1 VRIYLDHNATTPVRP
16 EVADA
21 IAALLRERHGNP
33 SSVHAEGAAA
43 RGAVERAR
51 EQLAALL
58 RAEPREVTFG
68 SGATEANN
76 TALGP
81 LLRAWAGER
90 RHLVSSDAE
99 HPSVEEPLAALARE
113 GWRVT
118 RVPVGPDGRIDPARF
133 VAALEPQTAL
143 ATLLW
148 ANNETGVVQELA
160 ALCEQAHACGVR
172 VHADATQCVG
182 KLPLDLGAVGLDALS
197 LSAHKFGGP
206 KGVGALVVRGAPEFE
221 ALLRGGAQ
229 ERGRRGG
236 TENVPGIVG
245 LGVAAALADR
255 ELPERVSTYARLRD
269 RLWEGIAAKIPRVRR
284 NGAAGAV
291 LCNTLNLEFEG
302 VAGELLLQALDL
314 EGIAVSA
321 GAACAS
327 GRVEP
332 SHVLLAMG
340 RSPEQARASLRFS
353 VGFGVDEVQIDHV
366 LALLPDLVARAR
378 EAGPA

>member
-1 VRIYLDHNATTPVRP
+1 
-16 EVADA
+16 
-21 IAALLRERHGNP
+21 
-33 SSVHAEGAAA
+33 
-43 RGAVERAR
+43 
-51 EQLAALL
+51 
-58 RAEPREVTFG
+58 
-68 SGATEANN
+68 
-76 TALGP
+76 
-81 LLRAWAGER
+81 
-90 RHLVSSDAE
+90 
-99 HPSVEEPLAALARE
+99 
-113 GWRVT
+113 
-118 RVPVGPDGRIDPARF
+118 
-133 VAALEPQTAL
+133 
-143 ATLLW
+143 
-148 ANNETGVVQELA
+148 
-160 ALCEQAHACGVR
+160 VR